1 MKRLFERF
9 RRIGQP
15 ASAGDDEPQLPLNDH
30 TTTVTMAVPGLRA
43 GDGGGLLRRASGHLI
58 VVEGPAPLLSQRFA
72 IRDDEVS
79 IGRAETCYVTIADER
94 ISRVHAQV
102 VRDGDRLFLV
112 HRSGT
117 NQTFLNGKPVS
128 DRAGLC
134 DGDEIQLADCV
145 ALRLDAPALRRDP
158 RARAS
163 FGLLEAME
171 ARVELEDRIASEF
184 VRDGSFLDVDVV
196 DSHRLKVNEPRA
208 ECVVV
213 SFERFRAFI
222 EGMVERHAGQV
233 LNSNGD
239 EVMAYFETADAARE
253 GAQGILAALGE
264 WNARENRLG
273 QAFRVRIGIHSGRS
287 VVDLQRGVAYSPV
300 LDGAGHLQKA
310 APVNGYLI
318 SRATFDSLQ
327 RREGLTS
334 IGVVTR
340 DGIEAYGRAGPPDGQ
355 PG

>member
-1 MKRLFERF
+1 MKRLFERL

-15 ASAGDDEPQLPLNDH
+15 VSPDDSEPQVEGSEH
-30 TTTVTMAVPGLRA
+30 TTSVTVAVRGSSA
-43 GDGGGLLRRASGHLI
+43 GDGGGLLRRAAGHLTVI
-58 VVEGPAPLLSQRFA
+58 DGPAPLLSKRFA

-79 IGRAETCYVTIADER
+79 IGRAETCYVAIADER

-102 VRDGDRLFLV
+102 VREGDRLVLV

-117 NQTFLNGKPVS
+117 NQTFLNGKPVA
-128 DRAGLC
+128 DRAALS

-145 ALRLDAPALRRDP
+145 ALRLDAPGLRRDP
-158 RARAS
+158 RSRAS
-163 FGLLEAME
+163 FGLREAME
-171 ARVELEDRIASEF
+171 ARVALEDRIASEF

-196 DSHRLKVNEPRA
+196 DSHRLKVDEQRP

-222 EGMVERHAGQV
+222 EGTVESHAGQV

-239 EVMAYFETADAARE
+239 EVMAYFESADTALD
-253 GAQGILAALGE
+253 GAQAILAALPE

-273 QAFRVRIGIHSGRS
+273 SAFRVRIGIHTGRS
-287 VVDLQRGVAYSPV
+287 VVDLERGVAYSPV

-310 APVNGYLI
+310 APVNGILI
-318 SRATFDSLQ
+318 SSATYELLG

-334 IGVVTR
+334 LGVVTR
-340 DGIEAYGRAGPPDGQ
+340 DGIEAYGRAEPPGR
-355 PG
+355 